1 MRMSL
6 FRMRLPELEQF
17 PPGDRQAALDRCG
30 QTAEVQRLRLW
41 YLWLARSIL
50 LGLAAGA
57 ALSFGCRWLDYYPDW
72 LFPVLFTMPFAAI
85 LGFLGLLLWYRSRL
99 TAELR

>member
-50 LGLAAGA
+50 LGLAAVYCV
-57 ALSFGCRWLDYYPDW
+57 SCW
-72 LFPVLFTMPFAAI
+72 
-85 LGFLGLLLWYRSRL
+85 S
-99 TAELR
+99 LRAPAPHTRDP